1 MTELGKVDSKSDS
14 ELLLLVEGV
23 NDCHAVFQLMWLI
36 NQCDP
41 IFGIH
46 ECGNDSKVL
55 DSLASR
61 IVSTRPKQKILGLIL
76 DCDSE
81 GVDPDQIIRSRLDQL
96 SARVGPY
103 YSMPTVF
110 PDEGLIL
117 SPLSSRPDAD
127 RLPKLGVWLM
137 PNNRTY
143 GMFEDL
149 LIGSL
154 SNEVSAYVEAAVRQ
168 AKADRVAKFRD
179 VHLAKAMIRTY
190 MAWQDPPDVQYLGL
204 AIKRGVFEQI
214 ESKCTLFIEWL
225 ERLFG
230 PLKA

>member
-1 MTELGKVDSKSDS
+1 
-14 ELLLLVEGV
+14 
-23 NDCHAVFQLMWLI
+23 
-36 NQCDP
+36 
-41 IFGIH
+41 
-46 ECGNDSKVL
+46 
-55 DSLASR
+55 
-61 IVSTRPKQKILGLIL
+61 
-76 DCDSE
+76 
-81 GVDPDQIIRSRLDQL
+81 
-96 SARVGPY
+96 
-103 YSMPTVF
+103 
-110 PDEGLIL
+110 
-117 SPLSSRPDAD
+117 
-127 RLPKLGVWLM
+127 
-137 PNNRTY
+137 
-143 GMFEDL
+143 MFEDL